1 MFTLPR
7 KHLFWFSFIFIHLN
21 NATTSAQPPPFFHYI
36 CQNTGNYTANSP
48 YRVNLN
54 TALATLPTTNS
65 GFGYHNFTTG
75 QGPDRVIAIALCRGD
90 IDPTTCHTCVNNSIV
105 LLRERCP
112 YQKEAVGYYN
122 QCFLKYS
129 NETGNN
135 DDVVLGSQQNA
146 VDVDGFN
153 RALRPLMDRLIGE
166 AAAGDSLLK
175 FATGDVRA
183 GPDFTNIYG
192 LVQCTPDLSGQVC
205 SDCLVDAINRIPNSV
220 ANGKV
225 GGRILQS
232 TCNFR
237 YEIYG
242 FFNQTTDE
250 TPSPSSIP
258 PPPPGKKKNIARTTI
273 IVITI
278 VNVVM
283 ITLVWIFTRFRR
295 KKIHTLSRDK
305 SIQTESI
312 ENTTIE
318 SLQYNFTTIKA
329 ATNDFSED
337 NRLGQGGFG
346 AVYKGKLIDG
356 HEIAVKRLARNS
368 QQGDI
373 EFKNEILLVSKLQ
386 HRNLVRLLG
395 FSIERNERL
404 LIYEFVPNASLD
416 RFIFDPTN
424 NALLDWEMRYNIIKG
439 IAKGLL
445 YLHEDSR
452 LRIIHRD
459 MKASNVLLDEEMN
472 PKIADF
478 GMARLFKPE
487 ETQGDTSHV
496 VGTYG
501 YMAPEYVLHGHFSVK
516 SDVFSFGVL
525 ILEMITGQ
533 VNKYFMNG
541 ENSENLLSYAWKS
554 WHNGTILDIID
565 PTLKNGSG
573 LSHDITRSIH
583 IALLCVQENAINRPT
598 MDSVVLKLHS
608 FTDVLLVPSEPA
620 FYYSSRKTNGLDK
633 PKMPTSINE
642 VSLSDIYPR

>member
-1 MFTLPR
+1 MFILPR

-21 NATTSAQPPPFFHYI
+21 NATTSAQPPPFLHHI

-48 YRVNLN
+48 YRFNLD

-166 AAAGDSLLK
+166 AAAGDSLL
-175 FATGDVRA
+175 
-183 GPDFTNIYG
+183 N
-192 LVQCTPDLSGQVC
+192 
-205 SDCLVDAINRIPNSV
+205 DCLVDAINRIKNSV

-283 ITLVWIFTRFRR
+283 ITLVWIFTRFKR
-295 KKIHTLSRDK
+295 KKIHTFIKTNFVIKETSNFSFFLLA
-305 SIQTESI
+305 ESI

-368 QQGDI
+368 QQGDM

-424 NALLDWEMRYNIIKG
+424 NALLDWEMQYNIIKG

-452 LRIIHRD
+452 LIIIHRD

-478 GMARLFKPE
+478 GMARLFNPE

-525 ILEMITGQ
+525 VLEMITGQ